1 MHLLAD
7 AAAAVYRL
15 ATADNIVPTHHGKSE
30 ESGRSDGSNNLQLPG
45 STRNNRQVD
54 DGTMVEKSC
63 GEGGGGERNATPTTI
78 GTNTD
83 GILI

>member
-54 DGTMVEKSC
+54 DGTTAKKSC
-63 GEGGGGERNATPTTI
+63 GEGGGGERNATPTNI
-78 GTNTD
+78 WY
-83 GILI
+83 

>member
-45 STRNNRQVD
+45 STR
-54 DGTMVEKSC
+54 
-63 GEGGGGERNATPTTI
+63 TI
-78 GTNTD
+78 GRLTMEPWSRKVVVKE
-83 GILI
+83 